1 MFRYSWLFAASAI
14 LSLSACLD
22 NDLQRGLVGAAGG
35 AVAADALGY
44 DPVTGALI
52 GGAAGAV
59 CDEVTRLCR

>member
-1 MFRYSWLFAASAI
+1 MVKYTWILAAGAF
-14 LSLSACLD
+14 LSLSGCLE

-59 CDEVTRLCR
+59 CDEITRICR